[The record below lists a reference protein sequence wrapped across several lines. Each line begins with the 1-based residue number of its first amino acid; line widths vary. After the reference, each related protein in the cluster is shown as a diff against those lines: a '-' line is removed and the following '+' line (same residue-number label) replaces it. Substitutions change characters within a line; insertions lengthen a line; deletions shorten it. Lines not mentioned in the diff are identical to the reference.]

1 MRSAHAAVV
10 SQGARTA
17 LATAPPL
24 EQLKA
29 GAETPLQRAWAAG
42 RLAGEPALPFSG
54 GEGLMSA
61 HELSCEPQARLCTFV
76 IQGSL

>member
-1 MRSAHAAVV
+1 MCAQRTPLV

-29 GAETPLQRAWAAG
+29 GADASIRRPRAAG
-42 RLAGEPALPFSG
+42 WLASEPALPFSG
-54 GEGLMSA
+54 GEGHLSA

>member
-24 EQLKA
+24 EQHKA
-29 GAETPLQRAWAAG
+29 GADASIRRPRAAG
-42 RLAGEPALPFSG
+42 WLASEPAL
-54 GEGLMSA
+54 LLW
-61 HELSCEPQARLCTFV
+61 HRLVARLLHALRRAYV
-76 IQGSL
+76 L